1 MAEKC
6 PVCGAGILRPKRVP
20 QEMFGVDLGTYE
32 AEVCDRCGEAFLTSE
47 SVDRLEARAKAR
59 GLWGL
64 ASKVKVTRSGNSWVV
79 RIPAPLA
86 RYLKL
91 RQGQDV
97 LVAPDHERRVVLELA

>member
-1 MAEKC
+1 MGGVLRNQRVLLPGRENQR
-6 PVCGAGILRPKRVP
+6 GAYELAVRRY
-20 QEMFGVDLGTYE
+20 VD
-32 AEVCDRCGEAFLTSE
+32 GEAFLTSE
-47 SVDRLEARAKAR
+47 SVDRLAARAKAR

-91 RQGQDV
+91 KQGQDV
-97 LVAPDHERRVVLELA
+97 LVAPDHERQVVLELA

>member
-1 MAEKC
+1 VGRS
-6 PVCGAGILRPKRVP
+6 P
-20 QEMFGVDLGTYE
+20 FH
-32 AEVCDRCGEAFLTSE
+32 RCGEAFLTSE